1 MSADLKR
8 IQLFADGRVG
18 MYRVATLIL
27 LIAWTAWLAGAAT
40 IGGGRLGTQADENAC
55 VVRGRG
61 SAFDNL
67 EQQIFLRFTASGVR
81 TGDRIQIDWI
91 NPQGGVASAVPFDE
105 LPAAKSLCLMSV
117 LPVAGY
123 AAGAMPGEW
132 RVRVMV
138 NGVAAHEQRF
148 MITGVVRR
156 EGLRIRGVRWRQG
169 ADGQARADVE
179 AEGLGG
185 LTTVNIARYRQAG
198 GWEFVAHAMPDSVE
212 GGRISVVMAALEP
225 GQYYAIL
232 RSETGEQSPPAAFQV
247 ATLSEYRFP
256 ALAGQTWRI
265 TQGPFG
271 SFSHWGR
278 SIHAW
283 DAAPLT
289 NRLVAAMRPGTV
301 VARDLGLG
309 QTPRLRSFGNYVTI
323 DHGDGEYSHYAHL
336 KTRTFLV
343 KTGDRVDAGQPLA
356 EVGNS
361 GYSFGAHLHV
371 HVTRMPKI
379 ASMSIP
385 FRFAELGEGRN
396 GSYRGPIVSQNR
408 PTGLVGPV
416 GGTTRTAAARVEK
429 PKPKWEGAVA
439 FSQWWRKPLAVPKR
453 ARTIEVRHG
462 WADPATGFDLHLIS
476 PSGKRYVRDAGTKEE
491 ALVVAAP
498 EPGQWHVYVQ
508 AVHGG
513 GGELPFWVDAL
524 VR

>member
-1 MSADLKR
+1 MN
-8 IQLFADGRVG
+8 RVPALL
-18 MYRVATLIL
+18 MMLATP
-27 LIAWTAWLAGAAT
+27 AWVLTAAT
-40 IGGGRLGTQADENAC
+40 VGGSRLGTQADENAC
-55 VVRGRG
+55 VVRGQG
-61 SAFDNL
+61 SSFESS
-67 EQQIFLRFTASGVR
+67 EQQVFLQFTASGIR
-81 TGDRIQIDWI
+81 AGDRLRIDWI
-91 NPQGGVASAVPFDE
+91 NPRGGVASAVPYDE
-105 LPAAKSLCLMSV
+105 LPAAKSLCLVSV

-123 AAGAMPGEW
+123 AAGTMPGEW
-132 RVRVMV
+132 RVRVVV
-138 NGVAAHEQRF
+138 NGAQAHERRF
-148 MITGVVRR
+148 TITGVVRR

-169 ADGQARADVE
+169 ADGQARVDVE
-179 AEGLGG
+179 TEGLAA

-198 GWEFVAHAMPDSVE
+198 GWEFVAHAMPDAVE
-212 GGRISVVMAALEP
+212 GSQVSAAMAALAP

-232 RSETGEQSPPAAFQV
+232 RSETGEQSAPAAFQV
-247 ATLSEYRFP
+247 ATGSEYRFP

-283 DAAPLT
+283 DAAPET

-301 VARDLGLG
+301 TARDLGLG

-361 GYSFGAHLHV
+361 GYSFGVHLHV
-371 HVTRMPKI
+371 HVTRAPKI
-379 ASMSIP
+379 AAMSIP

-396 GSYRGPIVSQNR
+396 GNYRGPIVSRNR
-408 PTGLVGPV
+408 PSGMVPLAAVAAKP
-416 GGTTRTAAARVEK
+416 AAARAAG

-439 FSQWWRKPLAVPKR
+439 FAQWWRKPLAVPKR
-453 ARTIEVRHG
+453 ARTIEIRHG
-462 WADPATGFDLHLIS
+462 WEDPATGFDLHLIS
-476 PSGKRYVRDAGTKEE
+476 PSGRRYVHDAGRREDP
-491 ALVVAAP
+491 LVVPAP

-513 GGELPFWVDAL
+513 GGELAFWVDAS

>member
-1 MSADLKR
+1 MN
-8 IQLFADGRVG
+8 RVPTLVL
-18 MYRVATLIL
+18 MLATPVWVL
-27 LIAWTAWLAGAAT
+27 TAAT
-40 IGGGRLGTQADENAC
+40 VGGVRMGTQADENAC
-55 VVRGRG
+55 VVRGGAGPFESR
-61 SAFDNL
+61 
-67 EQQIFLRFTASGVR
+67 EQQIFLRFTASGIQA
-81 TGDRIQIDWI
+81 GDRLQIDWI
-91 NPQGGVASAVPFDE
+91 NPQGAVATAVPYEE
-105 LPAAKSLCLMSV
+105 LPAAKSLCFMSA

-123 AAGAMPGEW
+123 AAGTMPGEW

-138 NGVAAHEQRF
+138 NGAQAHERRF
-148 MITGVVRR
+148 LITGVVRR
-156 EGLRIRGVRWRQG
+156 EGLRIRGVRWQQDSD
-169 ADGQARADVE
+169 AEARVE
-179 AEGLGG
+179 VETEGLSG

-198 GWEFVAHAMPDSVE
+198 GWEFVAHAMPDAVE
-212 GGRISVVMAALEP
+212 GSRLVAAMAALAP

-247 ATLSEYRFP
+247 ATQSEYRFP
-256 ALAGQTWRI
+256 ALAGHTWRI

-283 DAAPLT
+283 DVAPVS

-301 VARDLGLG
+301 TARDLGMG
-309 QTPRLRSFGNYVTI
+309 QTPRLRSFGNFITL

-356 EVGNS
+356 EVGTS
-361 GYSFGAHLHV
+361 GYSFGVHLHV
-371 HVTRMPKI
+371 HVTRSPKI

-396 GSYRGPIVSQNR
+396 GNYRGPVVSQNR
-408 PTGLVGPV
+408 PTGLRPM
-416 GGTTRTAAARVEK
+416 ASPAARAVAAQAVK
-429 PKPKWEGAVA
+429 PKPKWEGTVA
-439 FSQWWRKPLAVPKR
+439 FAQWWQRPLSVPKR
-453 ARTIEVRHG
+453 ARRIEIRHG
-462 WADPATGFDLHLIS
+462 WEDPATGFDLHLIS
-476 PSGKRYVRDAGTKEE
+476 PSGKRYVHDAGRREDP
-491 ALVVAAP
+491 LVVPAP

-513 GGELPFWVDAL
+513 GGDLPFWVDAA